1 MILIALGANMPH
13 PQHGD
18 PVNTLAA
25 AVREIANFVTLIHQ
39 SSWYRTAP
47 VPVSDQPWFA
57 NAVISVATDMTPDEL
72 LATLHRIEDEFGR
85 VRRKKW
91 EARVLD
97 LDLLTFRDLV
107 TENRD
112 QDEGIVLP
120 HPQMQERAFVLAP
133 IAEIAPEWRHP
144 VSNLQAQELLSGL
157 PSEQAFDIIGVA
169 DLPS

>member
-13 PQHGD
+13 PEHGD

-25 AVREIANFVTLIHQ
+25 AVRDIANTVSLMGQ

-57 NAVISVATDMTPDEL
+57 NAVISVETDMQPDDL
-72 LATLHRIEDEFGR
+72 LARLHGIEEDFGR
-85 VRRKKW
+85 VRRQKW

-97 LDLLTFRDLV
+97 LDLLVFHDLV

-112 QDEGIVLP
+112 QGAEIVLP
-120 HPQMQERAFVLAP
+120 HPQMQKRAFVLAP

-144 VSNLQAQELLSGL
+144 VSNLAAQELLSRL
-157 PSEQAFDIIGVA
+157 PSEQAFDIIGA
-169 DLPS
+169 KDIPT